1 MEPELHRQHQKF
13 KSADMPTSKPT
24 IAYYS
29 PCLQGTPAMAVM
41 QRLCGGTF
49 VSNRKST
56 IRVFKKLYPDV
67 KAMRRHRHLD
77 FIGGHQILKKADVI
91 FSSATY
97 GKYLPQF
104 SAKKCMLFHGTFG
117 SIPESM
123 LVGWKDFDHLF
134 LNGPRMERH
143 LLRYN
148 EKYNLNYT
156 VVGHIPFALYPERT
170 EENRLLIIQKLGL
183 DPNKKTVVYT
193 PSKSIIGTWLHCA
206 EDIAKETPKNYNL
219 ILRPHPNQVHS
230 GKSADRASFKRVNRI
245 VEQRQDSLI
254 DLSICSLPELE
265 CVADLIISDAN
276 SPAEESLFYD
286 CPQLFADANQSSRST
301 LREYMI
307 QDQIHE
313 EDIES
318 FLELFDCGP
327 SRYADGFE
335 NWAEA
340 INYAVSHKDRYAT
353 ARSKTYKYIFGER
366 GTNAAKLA
374 KNSLEQLNLQ

>member
-1 MEPELHRQHQKF
+1 MSQTAPE
-13 KSADMPTSKPT
+13 

-29 PCLQGTPAMAVM
+29 PCLQGSLSMAVL

-49 VSNRKST
+49 VSNRSST
-56 IRVFKKLYPDV
+56 LKTFRSLYPDV
-67 KAMRRHRHLD
+67 KTTKRYRYCD
-77 FIGGHQILKKADVI
+77 WIGGHKVLQKSDII
-91 FSSATY
+91 FSGATY

-104 SAKKCMLFHGTFG
+104 SAKKCLVFHGTYG
-117 SIPESM
+117 SIPERVM
-123 LVGWKDFDHLF
+123 EGWKDFDHLF

-148 EKYNLNYT
+148 DKYNLKYS
-156 VVGHIPFALYPERT
+156 VSGHIPFALYPERT
-170 EENRLLIIQKLGL
+170 KENRLMILQKLGL
-183 DPNKKTVVYT
+183 NSDKKTVVYT
-193 PSKSIIGTWLHCA
+193 PSRSTIGTWLHCA
-206 EDIAKETPKNYNL
+206 EDIANQTPDQYNL
-219 ILRPHPNQVHS
+219 VLRPHPNQVHS
-230 GKSADRASFKRVNRI
+230 GKSKDRASFKRVNRI

-265 CVADLIISDAN
+265 CVADLMISDAN

-286 CPQLFADANQSSRST
+286 CPQLFADANQSGRST

-307 QDQIHE
+307 QDQVNE
-313 EDIES
+313 EDVES

-340 INYAVSHKDRYAT
+340 INYAVSRKDQFAA

-366 GTNAAKLA
+366 GANAAKHV
-374 KNSLEQLNLQ
+374 KNNLNQLIFE